1 MSQSSTNSYVNER
14 KQPKNGLNNCPTNNG
29 ANDTENNEKTS
40 TRQIIE
46 HPQAPLVRKWFFQR
60 FCAALG
66 FLQQLCPITPQ
77 HPVNLTR
84 LLLILNQRQTP
95 TPFLRANRIF
105 ALRFFIVS
113 LSCVSLLRVV
123 PLQYRYGGAL
133 VPG

>member
-1 MSQSSTNSYVNER
+1 MGQFSTNSYVNER

-46 HPQAPLVRKWFFQR
+46 HPHSPLIRKWFFQR

-66 FLQQLCPITPQ
+66 FLQQLCNITPQ

-84 LLLILNQRQTP
+84 LLLILNHRQTP

-105 ALRFFIVS
+105 ALRFFIVL
-113 LSCVSLLRVV
+113 LSCVSLLHVV
-123 PLQYRYGGAL
+123 PLQYRYGAS

>member
-1 MSQSSTNSYVNER
+1 M
-14 KQPKNGLNNCPTNNG
+14 
-29 ANDTENNEKTS
+29 
-40 TRQIIE
+40 
-46 HPQAPLVRKWFFQR
+46 RKWFFQR

-84 LLLILNQRQTP
+84 LLLILTHRQTSK
-95 TPFLRANRIF
+95 PFLRANRIF
-105 ALRFFIVS
+105 ALRFFIIL

>member
-1 MSQSSTNSYVNER
+1 MGQFSTNSYVNER

-46 HPQAPLVRKWFFQR
+46 HPHSPLIRKWFFQR

-66 FLQQLCPITPQ
+66 FLQQLCNITPQ

-84 LLLILNQRQTP
+84 LLLILNHRQTP

-105 ALRFFIVS
+105 ALRFFIVL
-113 LSCVSLLRVV
+113 LSCVSLLHVV
-123 PLQYRYGGAL
+123 PLQYRYGASVLG
-133 VPG
+133 

>member
-1 MSQSSTNSYVNER
+1 M
-14 KQPKNGLNNCPTNNG
+14 
-29 ANDTENNEKTS
+29 
-40 TRQIIE
+40 
-46 HPQAPLVRKWFFQR
+46 RKWFFQR

-84 LLLILNQRQTP
+84 RLLIFNHRQTP

-105 ALRFFIVS
+105 ALRFFIVL
-113 LSCVSLLRVV
+113 LSCVSLLPVS
-123 PLQYRYGGAL
+123 PPQYLYGGAL

>member
-1 MSQSSTNSYVNER
+1 M
-14 KQPKNGLNNCPTNNG
+14 
-29 ANDTENNEKTS
+29 
-40 TRQIIE
+40 
-46 HPQAPLVRKWFFQR
+46 RKWFFQR

-84 LLLILNQRQTP
+84 LLLILNHRQTP

-105 ALRFFIVS
+105 ALRFFIAL
-113 LSCVSLLRVV
+113 LSCVSLLLVV
-123 PLQYRYGGAL
+123 PLQYQYGGAL

>member
-1 MSQSSTNSYVNER
+1 MGQFSTNSYVNER

-46 HPQAPLVRKWFFQR
+46 HPHSPLIRKWFFQR

-66 FLQQLCPITPQ
+66 LLSEHITISAVFVNNPILRLLSFNHCWTPRAFLQ
-77 HPVNLTR
+77 VK
-84 LLLILNQRQTP
+84 
-95 TPFLRANRIF
+95 RIF
-105 ALRFFIVS
+105 ALRFFIVL
-113 LSCVSLLRVV
+113 LSCVSLLHVV
-123 PLQYRYGGAL
+123 PLQYRYGAS